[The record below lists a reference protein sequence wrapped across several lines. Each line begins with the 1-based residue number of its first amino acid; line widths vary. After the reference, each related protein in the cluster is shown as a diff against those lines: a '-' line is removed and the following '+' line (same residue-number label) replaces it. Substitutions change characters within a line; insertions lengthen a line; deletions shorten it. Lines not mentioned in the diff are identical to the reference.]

1 MGAAS
6 RIGVFEMASRTD
18 VGRLR
23 ERNEDA
29 CHFDQAQG
37 WAVLADGM
45 GGYRGGDVASAMA
58 VECVRDSLKNS
69 AIGSASEALA
79 GLRNATIQANDRIF
93 RVSHSDR
100 NLYGMGSTLVTVRC
114 FEDMIAVAHV
124 GDSRLYR
131 YRPDQLVQ
139 MTRDH
144 SLLQEQV
151 DGGMMSADAA
161 RTSPGRSL
169 LTRALGVEPSVVPD
183 VALHEARVGDIYLMC
198 SDGLTDMLYDEDI
211 ALVCETLS
219 ANLPLAADHLV
230 QLAND
235 RGGRDN
241 ITVVLI
247 KIGVP
252 ALVTGQQATEQDNK

>member
-1 MGAAS
+1 MVVEDSLATAL
-6 RIGVFEMASRTD
+6 IMASKTD
-18 VGRLR
+18 VGRMR
-23 ERNEDA
+23 QRNEDA
-29 CHFDQAQG
+29 CRFNVSQG

-45 GGYRGGDVASAMA
+45 GGYQGGDVASTMA
-58 VECVRDSLKNS
+58 VESVERSLS
-69 AIGSASEALA
+69 QGASESVADVLS
-79 GLRNATIQANDRIF
+79 GLRAATVQANE
-93 RVSHSDR
+93 RVFTVAHSDR
-100 NLYGMGSTLVTVRC
+100 ELFGMGSTLVTVRF
-114 FEDMIAVAHV
+114 FENMLAVSHV

-131 YRPDQLVQ
+131 YRPDHLVQ
-139 MTRDH
+139 LTRDH

-161 RTSPGRSL
+161 RHAPGRSL

-183 VALHEARVGDIYLMC
+183 VALHEMQVGDIYLMC
-198 SDGLTDMLYDEDI
+198 SDGLTDMLYDDDI

-219 ANLPLAADHLV
+219 ANLKLAADHLV

-247 KIGVP
+247 KVRKPFVAEAAMP
-252 ALVTGQQATEQDNK
+252 AD

>member
-1 MGAAS
+1 MIAEESVEALQ
-6 RIGVFEMASRTD
+6 MASRTD
-18 VGRLR
+18 VGRMR
-23 ERNEDA
+23 QRNEDA
-29 CHFDQAQG
+29 CLFDVGQQ

-45 GGYRGGDVASAMA
+45 GGYQGGDVASAMA
-58 VECVRDSLKNS
+58 VECVRECLESGPVRS
-69 AIGSASEALA
+69 VSEALS
-79 GLRNATIQANDRIF
+79 GLRTATVRANERIF
-93 RVSHSDR
+93 NVSHSDR
-100 NLYGMGSTLVTVRC
+100 ELHGMGSTLVAARW
-114 FEDMIAVAHV
+114 FDNMLAVSHV

-139 MTRDH
+139 LTRDH

-161 RTSPGRSL
+161 RRAPGRSL

-183 VALHEARVGDIYLMC
+183 VALHETRVGDLYLLC

-219 ANLPLAADHLV
+219 ANLALAADHLV

-241 ITVVLI
+241 ITVVLV
-247 KIGVP
+247 KVRKP
-252 ALVTGQQATEQDNK
+252 FAFDAVAR

>member
-1 MGAAS
+1 MSSEISQAS
-6 RIGVFEMASRTD
+6 FVQMASRTD
-18 VGRLR
+18 VGQVRQ
-23 ERNEDA
+23 RNEDA
-29 CHFDQAQG
+29 CLCCVEQA

-45 GGYRGGDVASAMA
+45 GGYQGGDVASSMTVACFN
-58 VECVRDSLKNS
+58 ESLDRES
-69 AIGSASEALA
+69 VGSVSEALSS
-79 GLRNATIQANDRIF
+79 LRKATISANERVFSVSRADRDL
-93 RVSHSDR
+93 R
-100 NLYGMGSTLVTVRC
+100 GMGSTVVAVR
-114 FEDMIAVAHV
+114 FFDEMLAVSHV

-139 MTRDH
+139 LTRDH

-161 RTSPGRSL
+161 RHAPGRSL

-183 VALHEARVGDIYLMC
+183 VALHETQRGDIYLLC
-198 SDGLTDMLYDEDI
+198 SDGLTDMLHDDDI

-219 ANLPLAADHLV
+219 ANLALAADHLI

-247 KIGVP
+247 KIRQP
-252 ALVTGQQATEQDNK
+252 STAIAESGQ

>member
-1 MGAAS
+1 MITDESVDALL
-6 RIGVFEMASRTD
+6 MASRTD
-18 VGRLR
+18 VGRMR
-23 ERNEDA
+23 QRNEDA
-29 CHFDQAQG
+29 CLFNQDQQ

-45 GGYRGGDVASAMA
+45 GGYQGGDVASAMA
-58 VECVRDSLKNS
+58 VECVRDSLEN
-69 AIGSASEALA
+69 ANVQTVSEALS
-79 GLRNATIQANDRIF
+79 GLRMATVKANERIF
-93 RVSHSDR
+93 TVSHSDR
-100 NLYGMGSTLVTVRC
+100 DLHGMGSTLVVVRW
-114 FEDMIAVAHV
+114 FDNMLAVSHV

-139 MTRDH
+139 LTRDH

-161 RTSPGRSL
+161 RRAPGRSL

-183 VALHEARVGDIYLMC
+183 VALHETQVGDLYLMC

-219 ANLPLAADHLV
+219 ANLSLAADHLV

-241 ITVVLI
+241 ITVVLVKVRKPFAFDI
-247 KIGVP
+247 VAG
-252 ALVTGQQATEQDNK
+252 

>member
-1 MGAAS
+1 MTSEIS
-6 RIGVFEMASRTD
+6 RAPAIQMASRTE
-18 VGRLR
+18 VGQVRQ
-23 ERNEDA
+23 RNEDA
-29 CHFDQAQG
+29 CLCCVDQA

-45 GGYRGGDVASAMA
+45 GGYQGGDVASAMTVA
-58 VECVRDSLKNS
+58 CFNESL
-69 AIGSASEALA
+69 GSQTVTSVSEALS
-79 GLRNATIQANDRIF
+79 GLRKATMSANERVYSMSRADREL
-93 RVSHSDR
+93 R
-100 NLYGMGSTLVTVRC
+100 GMGSTVVAVR
-114 FEDMIAVAHV
+114 FFNETLAVSHV

-139 MTRDH
+139 LTRDH

-161 RTSPGRSL
+161 RHAPGRSL

-183 VALHEARVGDIYLMC
+183 VALHETQAGDIYLLC
-198 SDGLTDMLYDEDI
+198 SDGLTDMLHDDDI

-219 ANLPLAADHLV
+219 ANLALAADHLI

-247 KIGVP
+247 KVRQP
-252 ALVTGQQATEQDNK
+252 SSAPDESGQ

>member
-1 MGAAS
+1 MATSEAS
-6 RIGVFEMASRTD
+6 GTLLMASKTD
-18 VGRLR
+18 VGRMR
-23 ERNEDA
+23 ERNEDS
-29 CHFDQAQG
+29 CHFNVRQG

-58 VECVRDSLKNS
+58 VECVRESLDGGEV
-69 AIGSASEALA
+69 ATASEALA
-79 GLRNATIQANDRIF
+79 GLRLATIQANDRIF
-93 RVSHSDR
+93 RMSHSDR
-100 NLYGMGSTLVTVRC
+100 DLYGMGSTLVTVRC
-114 FEDMIAVAHV
+114 FENLIAVAHV

-139 MTRDH
+139 LTRDH

-169 LTRALGVEPSVVPD
+169 LTRALGVEPAVVPD
-183 VALHEARVGDIYLMC
+183 VALHETHAGDIYLMC
-198 SDGLTDMLYDEDI
+198 SDGLTDMLYDDDI

-247 KIGVP
+247 KVGKP
-252 ALVTGQQATEQDNK
+252 AAGAA